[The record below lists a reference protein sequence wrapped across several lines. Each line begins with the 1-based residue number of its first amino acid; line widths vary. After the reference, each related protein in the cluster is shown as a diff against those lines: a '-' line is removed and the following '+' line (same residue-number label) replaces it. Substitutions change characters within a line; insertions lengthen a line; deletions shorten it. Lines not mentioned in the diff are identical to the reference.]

1 VVEQPQQPH
10 PSSAERAARWAV
22 FAFLGLA
29 TLVLAFGLGFA
40 VKDLTTDSTA
50 AASGAPTARPTPP
63 AGGSGSVGAAV
74 IDEIVEILR
83 SQYVD
88 RKVIDEQ
95 ALKEAAISGIIASL
109 NDRETHYLS
118 PNDLQRGTLQMES
131 TYEGIG
137 ASVSDRNGV
146 VTIVAPFRDSP
157 AEAAGIR
164 AGDVILEVDGERTD
178 GWTSA
183 QAVERIRGPR
193 GTKVTLTVQHT
204 DGTIE
209 TIEIVRGDINI
220 ESVFREPNLEVI
232 PGESGKALVDRSG
245 AVVNDICYLAIS
257 QFHDRTLAELRQKA
271 ADIEAGRCVGLILD
285 LRSNPGG
292 GLQSTKDV
300 ADEFLDK
307 GTIII
312 EVDADGRERASQARS
327 GGILTRIPIVVLQD
341 GGSASGAEVLAA
353 AIRDN
358 GRGIIIGSQSFGKGT
373 VNRLVPLTSCGQPNC
388 GAVYLAIG
396 RWLTPKGELIEGL
409 GIVPDILLPMTA
421 DDYIE
426 HGDIQVFEAIEY
438 LRKGR

>member
-1 VVEQPQQPH
+1 MVDQPQQPQL
-10 PSSAERAARWAV
+10 SSAERAARWAV
-22 FAFLGLA
+22 FTFLGLA

-40 VKDLTTDSTA
+40 VKDLTTDSPA
-50 AASGAPTARPTPP
+50 AAGAGPSARPTTT
-63 AGGSGSVGAAV
+63 AGAGGSVGAAV

-88 RKVIDEQ
+88 RKVLDDN

-109 NDRETHYLS
+109 NDRETSYIS
-118 PNDLQRGTLQMES
+118 PNDLQRGGLQNQS

-164 AGDVILEVDGERTD
+164 PGDEILEVDGERAD

-193 GTKVTLTVQHT
+193 GTTVTLTVRHT

-209 TIEIVRGDINI
+209 TIEIVRGDIKI

-232 PGESGKALVDRSG
+232 PGESGKILVDRTG
-245 AVVNDICYLAIS
+245 APATDICYLAVS
-257 QFHDRTLAELRQKA
+257 QFHDRTLDELREKGG
-271 ADIEAGRCVGLILD
+271 DIEGSGCIGLILD

-300 ADEFLDK
+300 ADEFLES
-307 GTIII
+307 GAILI
-312 EVDADGRERASQARS
+312 EVDADGRERVSEARR
-327 GGILTRIPIVVLQD
+327 GGILTQIPIVVLQD

-358 GRGIIIGSQSFGKGT
+358 GRGVIIGAQSFGKGT

-409 GIVPDILLPMTA
+409 GIDPDIFLPMTA
-421 DDYIE
+421 DEYIE
-426 HGDIQVFEAIEY
+426 NGDIQVFEAIDY
-438 LRKGR
+438 LRGSR